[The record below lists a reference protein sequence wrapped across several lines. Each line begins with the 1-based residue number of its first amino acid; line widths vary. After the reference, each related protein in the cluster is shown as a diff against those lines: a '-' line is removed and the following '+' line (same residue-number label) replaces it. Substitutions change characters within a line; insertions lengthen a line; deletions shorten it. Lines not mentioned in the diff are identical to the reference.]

1 MFFYAFNLDCF
12 CLLCTNLFIV
22 SNGILYLTFMRNT
35 IIILFFWHLYT
46 PLLIGKTF
54 LSFLSLN
61 FFSFFIIQFSILS
74 GASKANLFLSLSKFI
89 LSILVFSCPPPF
101 FLIIFYLIFSKNHD
115 LNNHKFRECLCYC
128 MLQCFMLIKSG
139 STKKFSTKFCICS
152 CKIAFNIL

>member
-1 MFFYAFNLDCF
+1 MFFYSFNLDRF

-22 SNGILYLTFMRNT
+22 NNGILYLTFMRNT
-35 IIILFFWHLYT
+35 IIILFFWHL
-46 PLLIGKTF
+46 LIGKTF

-61 FFSFFIIQFSILS
+61 FFSSFIIQFSILL

-89 LSILVFSCPPPF
+89 LSIVVFSGPLPF
-101 FLIIFYLIFSKNHD
+101 FLIILYLIFSKNHD
-115 LNNHKFRECLCYC
+115 LNNHKYRECLYYC

-139 STKKFSTKFCICS
+139 STGKFSTKFCICS